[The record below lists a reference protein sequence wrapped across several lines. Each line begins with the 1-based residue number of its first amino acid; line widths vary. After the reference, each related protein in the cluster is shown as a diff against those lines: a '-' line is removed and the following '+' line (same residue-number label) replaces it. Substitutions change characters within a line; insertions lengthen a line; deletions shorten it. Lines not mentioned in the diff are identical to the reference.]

1 MKKILLLLSIA
12 SYSMSSQDI
21 NEIKFQ
27 GLTQISNEIA
37 LETLKFNAESD
48 YSLTQINEA
57 IKKFYAF
64 NYFNNIWT
72 TDENNVLTFHFVEKP
87 FIAKLDM
94 KGYKTRDDELESLYM
109 SMGLKKGTMY
119 TPKKLEKAKQ
129 ALLLSLEREGYIN
142 SIVETSVENI
152 SQTSVAV
159 NFEVNKG
166 TPITVTNVSY
176 KGVKSL
182 DINDIEDVIANKE
195 TDCCFTWFFGQNDGE
210 MNFEQLSYD
219 SHRIR
224 DLYLQHGYL
233 DAKVTPAFS
242 KVDFNTNTAS
252 IEYTIEE
259 GNQYKVNETIIYLDE
274 TIAKVEDIYPE
285 LKLDKG
291 DIFDISK
298 LRKDQEYIKTT
309 VANKG
314 YAYTNVNY
322 DIKPDKINHT
332 VNLVYNVLPGEKVYI
347 DDVII
352 SGNSRTL
359 DRVIRRNIYLAPKDL
374 YNLSD
379 LRDSKSKLKRTS
391 FFESVEIK
399 EERTS
404 ANSMTLLVTVK
415 EAPTG
420 NFIIGGG
427 YGSYD
432 GFMVNA
438 SVNDKNL
445 FGSGLNLGFS
455 VDHSSKR
462 DTYNIS
468 LQNPAINDSIY
479 SGSVNLYNKESLIE
493 NTDIT
498 STQGDETTN
507 TSGFSVGVGRSIGRY
522 TRTGATYALEK
533 TDVTYELDSTLN
545 NNYVTS
551 AITPFINYN
560 STDDYYTPRSG
571 MAASTSLKVAG
582 IGGDA
587 KYMLSA
593 TSFKYFH
600 SLDKAIDKDWIIRYK
615 TNIKL
620 IQDNGNLPD
629 DMSFSLGGVSSV
641 RGYESYAFY
650 AQDGEDPFKKTWTNN
665 LEFTFPLI
673 PSAKMRWGLFYDYG
687 MIGSNSFN
695 DIKRSGAGA
704 LVEWIS
710 PVGPLQFIFSEALD
724 AQYGDKTS
732 SFEFSLG
739 SKF

>member
-12 SYSMSSQDI
+12 SYSMSSENI
-21 NEIKFQ
+21 NDIKFQ

-37 LETLKFNAESD
+37 LETLKFNTKSN
-48 YSLTQINEA
+48 YSLSEINEA

-72 TDENNVLTFHFVEKP
+72 TEENNILTFHFVEKP
-87 FIAKLDM
+87 FIAKLNM
-94 KGYKTRDDELESLYM
+94 KGYKTRDEELQVLYS

-119 TPKKLEKAKQ
+119 TPKKLENAKK
-129 ALLLSLEREGYIN
+129 ALLLALEREGHIN
-142 SIVETSVENI
+142 SIVETSIENI
-152 SQTSVAV
+152 SPTSVAI

-166 TPITVTNVSY
+166 TAITITNISY
-176 KGVKSL
+176 KGIKSL
-182 DINDIEDVIANKE
+182 DISDVEAVVSNKE
-195 TDCCFTWFFGQNDGE
+195 TDCCFTWFFGRNDGE

-224 DLYLQHGYL
+224 DLYLQNGYL
-233 DAKVTPAFS
+233 DVKVTPAFS

-252 IEYTIEE
+252 IEYTIVE
-259 GNQYKVNETIIYLDE
+259 GEQYKINETIIYLDE
-274 TIAKVEDIYPE
+274 SIAKVENIYPD
-285 LKLDKG
+285 LKLEKG
-291 DIFDISK
+291 DIFNIAK
-298 LRKDQEYIKTT
+298 LRKDQELIKTI

-314 YAYTNVNY
+314 YAYTTVNY
-322 DIKPDKINHT
+322 DMKVNKSNHT
-332 VNLVYNVLPGEKVYI
+332 VDLVYNIIEGEKVYI

-379 LRDSKSKLKRTS
+379 LKDSKNKLKRTG
-391 FFESVEIK
+391 FFESVDIK
-399 EERTS
+399 EERISSTS
-404 ANSMTLLVTVK
+404 MRLLVSVK

-432 GFMVNA
+432 GFMINA
-438 SVNDKNL
+438 SINDKNI

-462 DTYNIS
+462 DTFDIS
-468 LQNPAINDSIY
+468 LINPSINDSIY
-479 SGSVNLYNKESLIE
+479 SGSVNLYSKESVID
-493 NTDIT
+493 NTDTT
-498 STQGDETTN
+498 STEGDETTN
-507 TSGFSVGVGRSIGRY
+507 TNGFSLGIGRSIGRY
-522 TRTGATYALEK
+522 TRAGATYSLEQ
-533 TDVTYELDSTLN
+533 TNITYELDPTLDN
-545 NNYVTS
+545 SYVTS
-551 AITPFINYN
+551 SITPYISYIT
-560 STDDYYTPRSG
+560 TDDYYTPRSG
-571 MAASTSLKVAG
+571 ISAKTSLKIAG
-582 IGGDA
+582 LGGDA
-587 KYMLSA
+587 KYMLSS
-593 TSFKYFH
+593 TSFRYFY

-615 TNIKL
+615 TNLKV
-620 IQDNGNLPD
+620 IQDNGDLPD
-629 DMSFSLGGVSSV
+629 GISFSMGGTSSV

-650 AQDGEDPFKKTWTNN
+650 AQDDEEAYKKTWTNN
-665 LEFTFPLI
+665 IEISFPLI

-687 MIGSNSFN
+687 MIGANSFN
-695 DIKRSGAGA
+695 DISRSGTGA

-724 AQYGDKTS
+724 AEEGDKTS

>member
-37 LETLKFNAESD
+37 LETLKFNTESD
-48 YSLTQINEA
+48 YTLAEINEA

-94 KGYKTRDDELESLYM
+94 KGYKTRDEEVEALYT

-119 TPKKLEKAKQ
+119 TPKKLEKAKK
-129 ALLLSLEREGYIN
+129 ALLLALEREGYIN
-142 SIVETSVENI
+142 SIVETSIENI
-152 SQTSVAV
+152 SPTSVAV

-166 TPITVTNVSY
+166 TEITVTSVSY

-182 DINDIEDVIANKE
+182 DISDIEGVIANKE
-195 TDCCFTWFFGQNDGE
+195 TDCCFTWFFGQNNGE

-219 SHRIR
+219 SHRIK
-224 DLYLQHGYL
+224 DLYLQNGYL

-259 GNQYKVNETIIYLDE
+259 GAQYKVNETIIYLDE
-274 TIAKVEDIYPE
+274 SIEKVETIYAE
-285 LKLDKG
+285 LSLEKD
-291 DIFDISK
+291 DIFNITK
-298 LRKDQEYIKTT
+298 LRKDQEYIKTV
-309 VANKG
+309 VADKG
-314 YAYTNVNY
+314 YAYTQVNY
-322 DIKPDKINHT
+322 DIKPDKTNHT
-332 VNLVYNVLPGEKVYI
+332 VDLVYNVLPGDKVYI
-347 DDVII
+347 DDVVI

-374 YNLSD
+374 YKLSD
-379 LRDSKSKLKRTS
+379 LKDSKSKLKRS
-391 FFESVEIK
+391 GFFETVEIK

-404 ANSMTLLVTVK
+404 ANSMTLLVSVK

-432 GFMVNA
+432 GFMINA
-438 SVNDKNL
+438 SINDKNI

-462 DTYNIS
+462 DTFNIS

-493 NTDIT
+493 NADTT
-498 STQGDETTN
+498 STEGDETTN

-522 TRTGATYALEK
+522 ARAGATYTLEK
-533 TDVTYELDSTLN
+533 TDVTYELDTTLDN
-545 NNYVTS
+545 SYVTS
-551 AITPFINYN
+551 AITPYISYN
-560 STDDYYTPRSG
+560 STDDYYTPRAG
-571 MAASTSLKVAG
+571 MSASTSLKVAG

-587 KYMLSA
+587 KYMLSSS
-593 TSFKYFH
+593 TFKYFH

-629 DMSFSLGGVSSV
+629 DTSFSMGGISSV

-704 LVEWIS
+704 LLEWIS
-710 PVGPLQFIFSEALD
+710 PVGPLQFVFSEPLD
-724 AQYGDKTS
+724 AQTGDKTS
-732 SFEFSLG
+732 TFEFNLG